1 MSTKKQS
8 KEHVE
13 AAVEQEEVVVN
24 DAEMSETTQQ
34 SAEQPTEDVVVEQ
47 EDARY
52 AELIKQVEETEQ
64 KLLRVQ
70 ADYDNFRRRTI
81 KEKEELAKYASAKLV
96 ENILPTVDNF
106 ERAIQASSMNKD
118 YDALAKGVDMI
129 FRQLMMTM
137 ENEGLTAMNAVGE
150 PFNPEFHQ
158 AVMQVE
164 SDEYEEGIVVE
175 EIQKGYTLKDK
186 VIRPAMVKVSG

>member
-24 DAEMSETTQQ
+24 DEEMSETTQQ
-34 SAEQPTEDVVVEQ
+34 SAEQPIEDVVAEQ

-52 AELIKQVEETEQ
+52 EELKKQVEDTEQ

-118 YDALAKGVDMI
+118 FDALAKGVDMI
-129 FRQLMMTM
+129 FRQLMATM

>member
-8 KEHVE
+8 KQYVDTV
-13 AAVEQEEVVVN
+13 VEQDEVLASNEEVN
-24 DAEMSETTQQ
+24 QTTQQ
-34 SAEQPTEDVVVEQ
+34 SADELVEEVVADQV
-47 EDARY
+47 DARY
-52 AELIKQVEETEQ
+52 EELTKQLEGAEQ

-70 ADYDNFRRRTI
+70 ADFDNFRRRTL

-106 ERAIQASSMNKD
+106 ERAIQAASLNKD
-118 YDALAKGVDMI
+118 YESLAKGVDMI
-129 FRQLMMTM
+129 FRQLMVTM
-137 ENEGLTAMNAVGE
+137 ENEGLAAMNAVGE

-164 SDEYEEGIVVE
+164 SDEFEDGIVIE
-175 EIQKGYTLKDK
+175 EIQKGYILKDK